1 MDKHIAFLILC
12 HTDALHVQRL
22 VRRLAGLGDDCE
34 VFVHVDAKS
43 PERLRIEQALD
54 GLVGVQRVE
63 PGPVW
68 WGGFSAVQATC
79 RLMEAARRAGPFRRY
94 VLLQGADYPIK
105 PDDQI
110 RAFFARHA
118 STEFIRAGNVSE
130 ATSLEAYSKARY
142 VLFYD
147 RPSLLKKIWNKLTRV
162 LDIKARA
169 PHLRVGGDSWDFF
182 WGCAQWALTDACV
195 RYLLERSRDPGLEAQ
210 FRHVFPADEVYF
222 HTLVFNSAFA
232 ARTTRQAAE
241 SAQGRTLTDFR
252 NLVYF
257 EYPDQV
263 RVFDHAALSQLLGR
277 PELFARK
284 VNTAQSSALLDAL
297 DHLHAGGGAAPVLS
311 LTQPRSAGPAG
322 GE

>member
-1 MDKHIAFLILC
+1 LNKNIAFLILC
-12 HTDALHVQRL
+12 HTDASR
-22 VRRLAGLGDDCE
+22 VRRLARRMAGLGTDCR

-43 PERLRIEQALD
+43 PERADIEQALD
-54 GLVGVQRVE
+54 GIAGVQRVD
-63 PGPVW
+63 PLPVW

-105 PDDQI
+105 ADAQI
-110 RAFFARHA
+110 RAFFASHA
-118 STEFIRAGNVSE
+118 STEFIRAGNVSK

-147 RPSLLKKIWNKLTRV
+147 RPDLLKKVWNKLTRV

-169 PHLRVGGDSWDFF
+169 PHLRVGGESWDFF

-195 RYLLERSRDPGLEAQ
+195 QHLLERSADPDLQAL
-210 FRHVFPADEVYF
+210 FRRVFPADEVYF
-222 HTLVFNSAFA
+222 HTLVFNSGFA
-232 ARTTRQAAE
+232 ALTTRQAPE
-241 SAQGRTLTDFR
+241 SAQGRTLTDFL

-257 EYPDQV
+257 EYPDRV
-263 RVFDHAALSQLLGR
+263 RVFDHTALALLLGR

-284 VNTAQSSALLDAL
+284 MNTAQSTVLLDAL
-297 DHLHAGGGAAPVLS
+297 DALHAGGATVPAHPGAGEAEP
-311 LTQPRSAGPAG
+311 SASTA
-322 GE
+322 